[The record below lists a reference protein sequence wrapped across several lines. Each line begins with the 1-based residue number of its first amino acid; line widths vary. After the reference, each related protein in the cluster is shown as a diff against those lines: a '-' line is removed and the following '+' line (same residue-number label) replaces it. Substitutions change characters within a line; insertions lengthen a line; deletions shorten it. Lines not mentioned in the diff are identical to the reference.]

1 MSEIQP
7 DIKGL
12 YDRIRE
18 LITAGRQTA
27 YRAVNS
33 AMVQTYWDTGRLIIE
48 EEQQGKARADYGEY
62 LIVALAERL
71 TKEFGRGFTSANLR
85 NFRQFFLL
93 YPNRYALRS
102 DLTWTHYRLLMRVE
116 NTDARKFYET
126 ESVNAGW
133 STRALERQINAHY
146 YERLLASRERAPV
159 IAEAET
165 HTAALKSLSPRDFI
179 KDPFVLEFLDA
190 AAHHS
195 LYERDLEQLLID
207 NLQSFMLELGRGFA
221 FVARQQRLTADDE
234 SFYVDLVFYNYLLK
248 CFVLIDLKIG
258 KLAHQD
264 IGQMD
269 MYVRLYNDKYKI
281 ENDNPTIGIIIC
293 SERNEAVVKYSVLN
307 DSQQLFAS
315 KYLLYLPT
323 EAELK
328 TELERER
335 LIAETQI
342 NNLT

>member
-7 DIKGL
+7 DIAPL

-33 AMVQTYWDTGRLIIE
+33 AMVQTYWDTGRLIVE
-48 EEQQGKARADYGEY
+48 EEQQGKTRADYGDY

-71 TKEFGRGFTSANLR
+71 TAEFGKGFTERNLR
-85 NFRQFFLL
+85 FIRAFYIA
-93 YPNRYALRS
+93 YPIRNALRT

-116 NTDARKFYET
+116 DTDARKFYET
-126 ESVNAGW
+126 ETVTAGW

-146 YERLLASRERAPV
+146 YERLLASQDRAPV
-159 IAEAET
+159 KAEADLQT
-165 HTAALKSLSPRDFI
+165 DALKSLSPRDFV
-179 KDPFVLEFLDA
+179 KDPFVLEFLDV

-234 SFYVDLVFYNYLLK
+234 SFYVDLVFYNFVLK

-269 MYVRLYNDKYKI
+269 MYVRLYNDKI

-307 DSQQLFAS
+307 DSHQLFAS

-328 TELERER
+328 IELERER
-335 LIAETQI
+335 LLAETQI